1 MTTSHKEARYDITKH
16 KWVVY
21 APCKGTEIILFYQTF
36 AFFSISL
43 PFFLKFFLFF
53 PPPRTFLLLFCRTVS
68 TAHPTCDK
76 GQCNIGE

>member
-21 APCKGTEIILFYQTF
+21 ALCKGTEIILFYQTF

-43 PFFLKFFLFF
+43 PFF
-53 PPPRTFLLLFCRTVS
+53 P
-68 TAHPTCDK
+68 
-76 GQCNIGE
+76 

>member
-36 AFFSISL
+36 AFFSVSL
-43 PFFLKFFLFF
+43 PFSLKFFLFF
-53 PPPRTFLLLFCRTVS
+53 LLLVSFYCCSVELFLRRTQLVIKDS
-68 TAHPTCDK
+68 V
-76 GQCNIGE
+76 I